1 MLDALSVTSARNW
14 RLCFLILSRM
24 YVPKSPPWCSTSW
37 CIFESSFGGK
47 KANDSKPPWSPT
59 FSLFA
64 LLGDKNKNRLRALLD
79 DKNKNRL
86 RCILFSSSRR
96 VHLRICPSVR
106 PTSPSVPQVQ
116 LLRLWRPSTSALVP
130 PCSGCSLAALLCSWH
145 WHCCATALPLGSS
158 VRNPWV
164 FGGVH
169 RGSHELPC
177 VVGRKK
183 TEEEAQDG
191 AFAARRGVEYMR
203 DAAGNTNEL
212 RETLKMLEDPAVMRE
227 VQEMMRDPKFQA
239 EMEKLTS
246 DPRFKASVQ
255 QANELLGE
263 TAAADMLAD
272 PSVYEQYLRM
282 FSSEKENVARGIKH
296 MHQALADPQE
306 MKVR

>member
-1 MLDALSVTSARNW
+1 M
-14 RLCFLILSRM
+14 LSR
-24 YVPKSPPWCSTSW
+24 
-37 CIFESSFGGK
+37 CI
-47 KANDSKPPWSPT
+47 
-59 FSLFA
+59 A
-64 LLGDKNKNRLRALLD
+64 LLLAL
-79 DKNKNRL
+79 
-86 RCILFSSSRR
+86 
-96 VHLRICPSVR
+96 
-106 PTSPSVPQVQ
+106 
-116 LLRLWRPSTSALVP
+116 
-130 PCSGCSLAALLCSWH
+130 ALLCH
-145 WHCCATALPLGSS
+145 GAAAGL
-158 VRNPWV
+158 
-164 FGGVH
+164 F
-169 RGSHELPC
+169 
-177 VVGRKK
+177 GRKK

-306 MKVR
+306 MKAAMDLLNDPDTRAEVERMMNDPDFRREMEQYTSGADFQAAMKKARKQVDEIMKDPKLVQELHSQMRELMA